1 MLYVGWDGWMD
12 VMVIIGHRSFKSTF
26 GPNNFHNFQCIFVN
40 VCKNSACYPG
50 NHWIFQF
57 LAESS
62 HVAKNNSIQKPLLE
76 EGKMGR
82 FVFLLRLSASR
93 QFFSTE
99 NCSGTFFVQLLSYFA
114 IFVHSK
120 HIHWHLFQ

>member
-1 MLYVGWDGWMD
+1 MLYVGRDGGMD

-40 VCKNSACYPG
+40 VCKNSACYPR

-62 HVAKNNSIQKPLLE
+62 HVAKNNSIQKPLQE
-76 EGKMGR
+76 EGKMEDL
-82 FVFLLRLSASR
+82 FFIEVISFSSIFL
-93 QFFSTE
+93 
-99 NCSGTFFVQLLSYFA
+99 Y
-114 IFVHSK
+114 
-120 HIHWHLFQ
+120 